1 MKNLKPYLLLIT
13 LIIIAFVAIREKQTT
28 IKIINNLLYQE
39 ENNKMGQITK
49 IRK

>member
-28 IKIINNLLYQE
+28 IKIINDILYQE
-39 ENNKMGQITK
+39 ENNKMGQINR

>member
-13 LIIIAFVAIREKQTT
+13 LIIIAFVALKEKQTT

-39 ENNKMGQITK
+39 ENNKMGQM
-49 IRK
+49 RKR